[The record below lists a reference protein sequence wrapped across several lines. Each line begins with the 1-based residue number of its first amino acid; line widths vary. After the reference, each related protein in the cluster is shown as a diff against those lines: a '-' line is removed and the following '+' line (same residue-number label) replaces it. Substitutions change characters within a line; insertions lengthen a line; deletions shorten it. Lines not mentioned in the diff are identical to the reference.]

1 MGTYRRG
8 VIKTE
13 KRAWKQKKEKGYTM
27 LEVLVAISILSFG
40 LLSLASMQVAA
51 INGNSGANRLTE
63 ATTWAQ
69 DKLEDLMAL
78 PGTHAD
84 LSNGNHGPQTAA
96 SGNNNYTIDWNVVD
110 NVNPGD
116 PIDNAKL
123 VTVTVRWQQ
132 KGAVRTTQLF
142 YIRPGLL

>member
-1 MGTYRRG
+1 MGTYRKG
-8 VIKTE
+8 VVKITRRACRQ
-13 KRAWKQKKEKGYTM
+13 KREKGFTM

-84 LSNGNHGPQTAA
+84 LSDGNHGPVTAA

-123 VTVTVRWQQ
+123 VTVTVTWQH
-132 KGAVRTTQLF
+132 KSATRTTRLS

>member
-1 MGTYRRG
+1 
-8 VIKTE
+8 
-13 KRAWKQKKEKGYTM
+13 
-27 LEVLVAISILSFG
+27 VAISILSFG

-69 DKLEDLMAL
+69 DKMEDLMAL
-78 PGTHAD
+78 PGIHAD
-84 LSNGNHGPQTAA
+84 LSSGNHGPQTTA
-96 SGNNNYTIDWNVVD
+96 SGNNDYTVDWNVVD

-116 PIDNAKL
+116 PINNAKL
-123 VTVTVRWQQ
+123 VTVTVTWQQ
-132 KGAVRTTQLF
+132 KGVIRTTQLS